1 MLRAGRTGGIILAS
15 FNWRYREDIDGLRAL
30 AVIAVILFHFEF
42 SWLPGGFVGVDVFFV
57 ISGFLITSL
66 IARQIAEGRF
76 SLLDF
81 YERRFRRIYP
91 NLLIVLMMTAALGFI
106 AMVPLTYRPFGR
118 SLIWATLS
126 GSNFAFIG
134 GDGYFDPDNFTKPL
148 LHTWSLGVEEQ
159 FYLVFPWL
167 LIVAAKRGYHARR
180 LIGGIVALSLVLSI
194 GAASA
199 NWSPS
204 YFLLPTRF
212 WELGIGAL
220 IAILPQSDGLS
231 PSQRSALGVAG
242 LLAIAWAAMRLS
254 ESDPFPGYLALAP
267 TLGAAAVIWANGG
280 PTGRILSFRPFVWIG
295 RLSFAL
301 YLWHWPLISIAAGV
315 GLPPTD
321 AATRVAITAIMLPLS
336 VAGYF
341 LWEQPIRQRRLLRS
355 RQTFFAVLAL
365 SAVVLVGTGLAI
377 FQTKGVPQRL
387 PKELVALDEAT
398 RRDSNYITRRCP
410 AVESATPSSCPLGDE
425 TASKVTFVI
434 LGDSQAQAVA
444 AEVGDLA
451 KSQHLRGLFLGKAG
465 CPPLKD
471 IDRHPTPTCPS
482 QYNYAL
488 NEIQKSDPDLVIV
501 IAQWTELIG
510 VPISTYRLFRNGE
523 NITNSVRYQ
532 TIASA
537 LDQLLVDLGNR
548 KVALALPFPEYP
560 QKAPY
565 IWEHWMGEFGATSHI
580 AQLSLAEH
588 FWQQSSARKLLM
600 EIKERYKNVTIPDP
614 TPIFCPGKSCM
625 RATNNAILYRDETHL
640 SHAGAL
646 LYAPL
651 FDPLFATLAQAKG
664 RSDQH

>member
-1 MLRAGRTGGIILAS
+1 LLRAGRTGGIILAS

-134 GDGYFDPDNFTKPL
+134 GNGYFDPDNLTKPL

-180 LIGGIVALSLVLSI
+180 LIGGIVALSLALSI
-194 GAASA
+194 CTAFA

-231 PSQRSALGVAG
+231 PSQRSALGIAG

-254 ESDPFPGYLALAP
+254 ESDPFPGCLALAP
-267 TLGAAAVIWANGG
+267 TLGTAAVIWANGG
-280 PTGRILSFRPFVWIG
+280 LTGRILAFRPFVWIG

-321 AATRVAITAIMLPLS
+321 AATRVAITAIMLTLS

-365 SAVVLVGTGLAI
+365 SAVVLVGIGAAI
-377 FQTKGVPQRL
+377 FEMRGLPQRL

-398 RRDSNYITRRCP
+398 KRDSFVIAKRCP
-410 AVESATPSSCPLGDE
+410 ALATGELAPCPLGDE
-425 TASKVTFVI
+425 TAEKISFVI
-434 LGDSQAQAVA
+434 IGDSHAQAVA
-444 AEVGDLA
+444 AEIGDLA
-451 KSQHLRGLFLGKAG
+451 KSYRLHGLYLGKAG
-465 CPPLKD
+465 CPPLA
-471 IDRHPTPTCPS
+471 RLTRTANSPCLQRYEYAAS
-482 QYNYAL
+482 QIRDHN
-488 NEIQKSDPDLVIV
+488 PDLVIL
-501 IAQWTELIG
+501 ISQWTALVGDPEGGYKTPLFAKG
-510 VPISTYRLFRNGE
+510 SPIAESDRLS
-523 NITNSVRYQ
+523 IV
-532 TIASA
+532 ASA
-537 LDQLLVDLGNR
+537 LDETLAALGNR
-548 KVALALPFPEYP
+548 RIVTALTVPEYNG
-560 QKAPY
+560 KAPVVWTRWTERLGLPKSTTTLTLSGY
-565 IWEHWMGEFGATSHI
+565 WERQTYVNSLLHD
-580 AQLSLAEH
+580 AQARHQNLSII
-588 FWQQSSARKLLM
+588 S
-600 EIKERYKNVTIPDP
+600 P
-614 TPIFCPGKSCM
+614 TPLFCPAENCIRTAGSD
-625 RATNNAILYRDETHL
+625 ILYRDNSHL
-640 SHAGAL
+640 SHTGAQLYATLFEPFLAKLAKTEAGAE
-646 LYAPL
+646 
-651 FDPLFATLAQAKG
+651 
-664 RSDQH
+664 